1 MSLLDDGR
9 DSITLYPEIVSTDVL
24 GNPGK
29 RVPDLANP
37 VTVTGRVQPV
47 IATETDSN
55 GQQVT
60 TRYRFVTRTFLAGAF
75 ARANWGGRD
84 WDVVAEPA
92 RRNGSDTTRHTTV
105 ILQARSPEAVN

>member
-9 DSITLYPEIVSTDVL
+9 DTVTLYPEIVSVDVL

-37 VTVTGRVQPV
+37 VEVTGRVQPV
-47 IATETDSN
+47 LQTETDAN
-55 GQQVT
+55 GQQVQ
-60 TRYRFVTRTFLAGAF
+60 TRYRFITRTFLAGAF
-75 ARANWGGRD
+75 ARANWDGRD

-105 ILQARSPEAVN
+105 IFQARAPEAVS

>member
-9 DSITLYPEIVSTDVL
+9 DTVTLYPEIVSTDVL

-29 RVPDLANP
+29 RVPDLDNP

-47 IATETDSN
+47 SFTETDLN

-60 TRYRFVTRTFLAGAF
+60 TRYRFITRTFLAGAF
-75 ARANWGGRD
+75 ARATWDGRS
-84 WDVVAEPA
+84 WDVIAEPA
-92 RRNGSDTTRHTTV
+92 RRNGSDTTRHSTV
-105 ILQARSPEAVN
+105 ILQARAPEAVS